1 MYFLSIVKNVLFTFF
16 TLFVLNPLNP
26 SVLIKCITLKLF
38 KPQSKPLI
46 KKGENL

>member
-1 MYFLSIVKNVLFTFF
+1 MYFLSIVKNVLFTYF

-38 KPQSKPLI
+38 KPKSKPLI
-46 KKGENL
+46 KKGEKL

>member
-1 MYFLSIVKNVLFTFF
+1 MYFLRIVKNVLFTFF

-26 SVLIKCITLKLF
+26 SVMIKSITLKLF